1 MQRDLRDLAAQQRRR
16 HTHIERRRHDQ
27 QRARLGPRRQR
38 HALPRRQ
45 VPLGRRVP
53 LDRHGELDRAERA
66 RHAQRRMRERHGTRH
81 ARHEAALH
89 DEQRRRAREV
99 RVAVRRG
106 PGRHVADAH
115 CARGRGR
122 RLDVHERRRLA
133 REVHAQR
140 EHRRARAPCGADD
153 DLERHGLRRDG
164 LRARKDGAD
173 AHEAHGA
180 RVGRRRRRVARGGPP
195 RGLARDARE
204 GVVRLAREA
213 RGHRLLQLEREAR
226 DGGAVLA
233 WQRGCERR
241 EREARAQHRPPV
253 AAVPAE
259 RALEERERLRR
270 LGRQVRL
277 REAHGRPVREAR
289 ALRVPERV
297 VRGAQARHGRAA
309 RGVCRRRTP
318 QGLEV
323 AQRRVVVQEALVE
336 AVHAGRPLRLVRE
349 LGEQAVR
356 LGRPRP
362 ALRRGGREA
371 PCGTLGVDRGDVLL
385 QLRARARGRMRIE
398 VQAHE
403 AEHEGVGE
411 DLRLDAPPRGRLG
424 RGSAEVH
431 VHELAVRVLV
441 QGARLAVVCLPLG
454 QRAELEEQ
462 THIPARRT
470 EHRLRRREQLRV
482 RRRLEHGLHDR
493 RRRRAPRAVAAH
505 MARALPVHVAR
516 ERQHAR
522 VDVAQERGVV
532 RVRGGAQRIHGAARV
547 EARGAAHMGD
557 ARINALRVEH
567 RLTQQHRH
575 EPRAARREARAQRR
589 ERLDQRGVLRERVA
603 AVRRH
608 AEERKAHR
616 RDVLAVLADPRGR
629 HEAVREQRA
638 AREQR
643 REGRARRERRER
655 AARRCVRHALARAHP
670 RRRQRVVAVH
680 ERRAHPLARAGG
692 RPQRRPRARRERLRE
707 RRAQRRVLRRRMREP
722 RRRRIVRQQATRVHA
737 RLQLHDQVHRV
748 RVHRGRRP
756 RSERGDITCVHFFGA
771 SRPTMPVD
779 VRACA
784 AACGA
789 AAHAAAPVL
798 RACADGTVSHIPT
811 IFAAAAPLLRAP
823 PAVAEAVAVAFRA
836 FFLELLARLL
846 DDAGA
851 VHTLGA
857 WAGVFEE
864 AYPLIEAHL
873 QRHYARGLPT
883 DVAHLWTRLRLLRAA
898 PLLAHDLGWPA
909 APLYCVFADR
919 ARPTTERL
927 LALECYAVQAQ
938 LSAAAHAAL
947 RDAWIGDAPAPLD
960 VDGTSMDVR
969 AAPIFEQARIDRLW
983 HACAAP
989 LPPTP
994 APLYVSAADL
1004 SPSTALIGSLL
1015 WPAARG
1021 VGGAPPTPFVSTHST
1036 EAAVRDTLLHVSLRL
1051 PLVVRGP
1058 PASGKTHLLQALAH
1072 RCAARSDGLPPCLS
1086 IPLGDQSGVDA
1097 KALLGSYVSSRERP
1111 GTFSFV
1117 EGALTRAVRAGLWVV
1132 LEDIDKASSDVLS
1145 VIAPLAEALGPTKP
1159 VGARPTLD
1167 LGAHGRVVAARGF
1180 ALLATRTV
1188 RADAPRAQFL
1198 SSEHWGEVALPAPH
1212 ADDVQAIVCG
1222 RFPRVASLPDDERA
1236 CLVQAWADAVRAAR
1250 DAPSSVRRPTLREL
1264 MQWCERIEAMDVSSV
1279 LASPAVQEAVFLD
1292 ACDVFLASFAS
1303 ATPLFHAMARAI
1315 GSALQLSDARATYA
1329 WQARV
1334 PDMAVG
1340 PAERVRVGRVALERL
1355 APGAPSPL
1363 RYALTRPALLGLERL
1378 AACVAHAEP
1387 ALLVGETGT
1396 GKTTMVQVLAHL
1408 LGQPLTVVNL
1418 SQQTESGDL
1427 LGAYKPLDPRVQA
1440 ADVHNAWTRVF
1451 EQTFSVRRNAAY
1463 MDAERR
1469 AFQQGRWARLA
1480 KLWTESCTRAQREL
1494 AQREP
1499 HKRRRT
1505 DGTLEA
1511 AWAALATRAAAFAA
1525 LFATARRPLALDF
1538 VEGPLVRAVRE
1549 GHWLLLDEINLA
1561 APETLD
1567 CLAPLLQSRE
1577 SSLVL
1582 TERGDLTP
1590 VPRHAHFRL
1599 FACMNPA
1606 TDVGKRDLAP
1616 SVRARFTELYVPS
1629 PDADRDALVGIVQK
1643 YMGAESVGD
1652 QAAVLDVAE
1661 WYTAVRRLAAQ
1672 HELADGANQ
1681 RPPYSVRTLAR
1692 ALTFATTLAPA
1703 YGLRRALAEGVW
1715 MAFGMLLDAP
1725 SAARLQQVT
1734 QAHLLARTRDAR
1746 VRPGFVPPCPGA
1758 AYVQVGAFWL
1768 ATGPLEPA
1776 PVASYV
1782 LTPSVEAKV
1791 HALARALVTRQS
1803 PVLIQ
1808 GPTSAGKTSAVAY
1821 LAQRT
1826 GHRFVRIN
1834 NHEHTD
1840 VQEYLGAY
1848 ATNADGQLVFTEGL
1862 LVTALR
1868 RGDWLVLDELN
1879 LAPTDVLEA
1888 LNRLLDD
1895 NRELRLPETGE
1906 VVRPHP
1912 HFMLFATQNPPGA
1925 YAGRKVLSRAFRN
1938 RFVEVHFD
1946 DVPPDELATILTQ
1959 RCAIAPSYAA
1969 QMVAVFRELQRR
1981 RESERVFE
1989 RHAFAT
1995 LRDLFRWGRR
2005 AAVGYEQLAD
2015 TGYMLLAE
2023 RTRHP
2028 RDRATV
2034 QAVLEDVLRVR
2045 IDVRTL
2051 YDGGGTLGA
2060 QLGAPRMQQLRDAA
2074 QHHGIVWTSAMR
2086 RLVGLAAAAV
2096 HYEEP
2101 VLLVGETGAGKTSV
2115 CDVLAT
2121 AFARPLRS
2129 VSCHQNTDSAD
2140 LLGGQRPLR
2149 DRSAR
2154 AAEAR
2159 AKAAAV
2165 LGDVPP
2171 TEALD
2176 AVAARLAAA
2185 PPSDAQ
2191 AAALRDVQGAQALFT
2206 WCDGPLV
2213 EAMRAGEHLLLDEIS
2228 LADDSVLERLNS
2240 VLEPE
2245 RTLVLAEK
2253 AGADVDVRAAPG
2265 FQVVATMNPG
2275 GDYGKKELSPALRNR
2290 FTEVYVPP
2298 VDDPA
2303 DQAAIVQAL
2312 LPPALHVWTPPML
2325 ALVQLLAHQ
2334 LGGAEHTG
2342 LGVRDL
2348 VGWAHFLREATAR
2361 GLVSAPLAFAHGAAL
2376 TVIDALGALPATAA
2390 MPASRV
2396 QALRVQCYAAVNAAI
2411 APAHLDPTDPALYAV
2426 HETATAWGVGP
2437 FAIAKGPHPPAAPP
2451 FTFAAPTTA
2460 ANALRVLRACAVRG
2474 RSVLLEGSP
2483 GAGKTSLVASL
2494 AAQTG
2499 HELVRINLSE
2509 QTELVDLFG
2518 AELPVEHG
2526 RPGEFAWRPA
2536 AFLDAM
2542 QRGAWVLLDE
2552 MNLAPQAVLEGLNSC
2567 LDHRG
2572 AVYVAEIGRTFS
2584 KHADFRLFAAQNP
2597 QHQGGARKGLPKSL
2611 LNRFIH
2617 VYVAELHA
2625 DDVRAICAHMYPALH
2640 THLDAMVAFNDALH
2654 RATSSHAL
2662 GRHGAPWE
2670 FNLRD
2675 LLRWLHVLATAPAP
2689 ADPLDALSYL
2699 YLARFRTPDDRRAAA
2714 RLFEQ
2719 CFARSAAPALCA
2731 PPALL
2736 APTHALLGR
2745 AHVARAPGAGAGP
2758 ERFALVPSQLACLEG
2773 MAVSVRLGLLTIVTG
2788 PAGAGKSSVVRLLA
2802 ALAGHP
2808 LETVRLSAA
2817 SDTSDVLGTFEQ
2829 GDPAHR
2835 RRAAAAAL
2843 APLLARVQA
2852 RAATSDGAPLDALER
2867 VRAEID
2873 AHPEHAR
2880 ALAPYLHADERA
2892 ALDAALAPLAQQAP
2906 TAGHFAWVDGP
2917 LVRAAQAGH
2926 WLLLEHANLCAAS
2939 VLDRLNSLFEPDGA
2953 LVLSERG
2960 LLDGQVPRI
2969 VPHPAFRVFMTV
2981 DPRHGELS
2989 RAMRNRG
2996 MELWLDPG
3004 AAAPLAPLARAPSG
3018 LAGSLVEQA
3027 VHAHRLRRAE
3037 AAEDLPAP
3045 TPQRA
3050 ALAQG
3055 GVAEPALPGAAFV
3068 WAYAHDAPHREAA
3081 LVYAA
3086 QALTP
3091 AERALAVR
3099 MGLPLPPWRAPPHAL
3114 ADLAPPD
3121 TRRVPALAHLAD
3133 ARAASALALPVRAAL
3148 CADGLAAWAAT
3159 TPWVRDGAGASDWRA
3174 HVAALEACVAL
3185 ARTPPPTERAAC
3197 LLDALLDHVRF
3208 VYTACG
3214 GAAPDYARLHMA
3226 ARGVRAALV
3235 ALGEHGVAPAPE
3247 LVAAVHRIHAPRSTR
3262 GAAMPGLWQ
3271 AALPRVPPEAWA
3283 LLARLE
3289 TYAADVLPGAAATT
3303 ALEVLGTLHLWT
3315 DAWPAAQAQ
3324 ALAETVHALVRLDP
3338 QGRAPRWP
3346 EVARAAPAALWM
3358 LTHDAAA
3365 APLAPRLQA
3374 VLRLAA
3380 EHRAAPPATMVGA
3393 QLRAWSSAH
3402 ALTPGMHL
3410 AAARALW
3417 YADGSFSTEAPGAHA
3432 WRCAVLLPAVLDAAH
3447 RDRLALCDADAYDA
3461 HRRAL
3466 GQVVACALPHAQ
3478 APRLEPV
3485 AHALRACAWAVC
3497 GAVRDALAALALP
3510 ALRGVDERLA
3520 QAVDAQ
3526 DLPRVCAALRDAH
3539 AALGDA
3545 PLSPLVQAWC
3555 SWLEAL
3561 QATAPDAPAASLARL
3576 WVRLGTWTL
3585 EAYVPD
3591 VPLDPVAEAHAHSA
3605 YAATVH
3611 ERLAQQHD
3619 VECAADEVR
3628 TGGAGHGVLAALRA
3642 AMADALR
3649 AQRGAQSTR
3658 VLRVPDAPRLARV
3671 HAEWTTLTAQ
3681 LLARER
3687 VERLVARLADGVEA
3701 AHAEEAAL
3709 QAALAAWEARMRRQY
3724 ADLSDLTRPVLFAL
3738 EQVRI
3743 GVRLARA
3750 PVFAP
3755 ARTARLLAAAT
3766 RFPRVAAAQ
3775 ALLAEAAAPRAVAT
3789 AVPELLA
3796 ALASAAHEAHATAR
3810 PVRAATLRPIY
3821 DALLVLW
3828 AQQREAE
3835 RQDAEKAAQLFVFQ
3849 GEDASDEQ
3857 ARLDA
3862 EMRALFPVYDDVLEP
3877 GDAPRARRAAPR
3889 MDEATV
3895 RLVYDLHTLLHP
3907 GTLPLPTVR
3916 ARPSAAEILTRQCDE
3931 LVRCMATGA
3940 PLPAA
3945 LDGAAA
3951 YMLARLQRGAA
3962 ADGARNFYHDAQ
3974 PAELARMAPLL
3985 ARLRERVGA
3994 LLGAMPEQVQLQQL
4008 AERVER
4014 VAALDCASPVAK
4026 ALAAI
4031 EQLLTHVDDWE
4042 TYASSALSLRAHAAE
4057 LTALVVEWRRQELH
4071 GWSSLLDDEAA
4082 REEARVAPWLFT
4094 LYEATTRA
4102 GTAALRGELVALLD
4116 SYVRESSAGQLSA
4129 RLRLLDTLSVHLAS
4143 DDPGTS
4149 RLLHHMAAYFAQF
4162 VPAVEAQVA
4171 AQRTR
4176 LERQMAD
4183 YVRLAS
4189 WRDVNVY
4196 ALKQSA
4202 QKTHAY
4208 LHKTLR
4214 QFREVLQQPADPLL
4228 ALHAEARP
4236 SVAVRPLVGAA
4247 SRRVDVLRGMQP
4259 RGAVAPSA
4267 DASRAPHMQAAE
4279 RTVARLRA
4287 LCADTL
4293 QPPLASTAYEA
4304 VVEFGTTVL
4313 ETADDLAQQTP
4324 ALATE
4329 ANAKRLKSLASQKR
4343 RAWAELLQALR
4354 RMGLSPF
4361 LTPERHA
4368 HNHDPA
4374 RVYGV
4379 CALPPHEALGTDAMH
4394 AYHAAMLACL
4404 ARLRLAVQTPAGDV
4418 PELPRGVAFVEH
4430 AVFLALQVRERLGAA
4445 LQGATRVWA
4454 MAQRLCALA
4463 GPLQSVSP
4471 TERLAIECR
4480 ADTLARAAEALTQLA
4495 REAPDAVRASP
4506 LGGDVPLARIEEWGA
4521 RVQSAHA
4528 RLAAVCATWATSSL
4542 GLLTASE
4549 VAVVQDSTQVLLDVH
4564 GALAALG
4571 REVPGVQVLTAPLC
4585 AWLGPACEPLALSDA
4600 PASGALQAASD
4611 RVCSSVLVIVQEL
4624 QGQEPPAADDEP
4636 CQLLAEAERIHALD
4650 RTLRPNQVAD
4660 AMCEALALAGSGD
4673 VTSACVGDMA
4683 RFVAPYAEL
4692 LGTHLAATS
4701 LWFRA
4706 LMRLCVVL
4714 SVIMTT
4720 LAQKGFCQPP
4730 DEDEA
4735 EGSDASGEG
4744 GEALEGG
4751 TGLGDGTGAKDVSDT
4766 LQDDEQM
4773 EELQNGENEN
4783 DDRGES
4789 QGEDKARET
4798 DDMDGDVHSVDGEQE
4813 AGQSDGE
4820 EAQEKEVEDEV
4831 GDVDPL
4837 DPDAVDEKMWGA
4849 EPEQETQG
4857 ESEAQGTAGDD
4868 REQAGERQEA
4878 DAERPDAGDDA
4889 GDADDADDGEA
4900 QPELE
4905 DMPDRNDGLGRELDQ
4920 EAHEEEMQLG
4930 ELDMPEG
4937 DEEPGD
4943 DDVSLDEEEED
4954 AAPEDTPNEDLDG
4967 GVQAPEA
4974 DSVDP
4979 AAEQGMD
4986 QDQAEDGDK
4995 ADEADKDMDEDAGP
5009 DTDVQEDAEP
5019 GMEAQEDAEPGTDQP
5034 EAERGGDDAAGPRD
5048 VPAPPAM
5055 PRTLGDVADDAMEYD
5070 ATHEGG
5076 GDDAGGAAGAQERA
5090 IGDSDDLDGSSAAQG
5105 GGAPQSAPEAGA
5117 SGADDEARPNPV
5129 QSLGDA
5135 LEQFRRDVEQIREA
5149 SQHDEAPPTRD
5160 DGVPEASE
5168 MEHVA
5173 PDDEADTQ
5181 ALGTADEQQAQA
5193 MKNLSVADA
5202 EQGETT
5208 MLPDAPENEPMPE
5221 EPRAPAATEEAEAL
5235 GTHAHST
5242 REGALAAADVREDA
5256 DAEASGPVRDEEVER
5271 LDDETRAH
5279 AETAVL
5285 HALEAFRASDAD
5297 VARAAELWR
5306 SYSALTMDLA
5316 FGLCEQLRLILA
5328 PTLATRLNG
5337 DYRTGKR
5344 LNMRKIIP
5352 FIASDFAKDKIWLRR
5367 TKPSAREYQVLL
5379 AIDDSKSMADSRNIH
5394 LAYQT
5399 LALVAGALTRLEIGD
5414 IGICRFGASM
5424 EMLHEFGSSSFSDQ
5438 HGGHILSQLQFQQ
5451 TSTDM
5456 QALLTQ
5462 SMDVL
5467 RDARQRH
5474 ASVSAADLW
5483 QLAIVIS
5490 DGVCQDHARLKA
5502 LLRRAT
5508 EERIMMVFVVVDAGA
5523 DGTAPGAG
5531 EAPRSSIL
5539 EMNQV
5544 SYHTDAAG
5552 KLQLDMK
5559 RYIDTFPFEY
5569 YVIVR
5574 DVQSLPHV
5582 LATTLRQWAE
5592 RIRDA

>member
-1 MQRDLRDLAAQQRRR
+1 M
-16 HTHIERRRHDQ
+16 
-27 QRARLGPRRQR
+27 
-38 HALPRRQ
+38 
-45 VPLGRRVP
+45 
-53 LDRHGELDRAERA
+53 
-66 RHAQRRMRERHGTRH
+66 
-81 ARHEAALH
+81 
-89 DEQRRRAREV
+89 
-99 RVAVRRG
+99 
-106 PGRHVADAH
+106 
-115 CARGRGR
+115 
-122 RLDVHERRRLA
+122 
-133 REVHAQR
+133 
-140 EHRRARAPCGADD
+140 
-153 DLERHGLRRDG
+153 
-164 LRARKDGAD
+164 
-173 AHEAHGA
+173 
-180 RVGRRRRRVARGGPP
+180 
-195 RGLARDARE
+195 
-204 GVVRLAREA
+204 
-213 RGHRLLQLEREAR
+213 
-226 DGGAVLA
+226 
-233 WQRGCERR
+233 
-241 EREARAQHRPPV
+241 
-253 AAVPAE
+253 
-259 RALEERERLRR
+259 
-270 LGRQVRL
+270 
-277 REAHGRPVREAR
+277 
-289 ALRVPERV
+289 
-297 VRGAQARHGRAA
+297 
-309 RGVCRRRTP
+309 
-318 QGLEV
+318 
-323 AQRRVVVQEALVE
+323 
-336 AVHAGRPLRLVRE
+336 
-349 LGEQAVR
+349 
-356 LGRPRP
+356 
-362 ALRRGGREA
+362 
-371 PCGTLGVDRGDVLL
+371 
-385 QLRARARGRMRIE
+385 
-398 VQAHE
+398 
-403 AEHEGVGE
+403 
-411 DLRLDAPPRGRLG
+411 
-424 RGSAEVH
+424 S
-431 VHELAVRVLV
+431 
-441 QGARLAVVCLPLG
+441 
-454 QRAELEEQ
+454 
-462 THIPARRT
+462 
-470 EHRLRRREQLRV
+470 
-482 RRRLEHGLHDR
+482 
-493 RRRRAPRAVAAH
+493 
-505 MARALPVHVAR
+505 
-516 ERQHAR
+516 
-522 VDVAQERGVV
+522 
-532 RVRGGAQRIHGAARV
+532 
-547 EARGAAHMGD
+547 
-557 ARINALRVEH
+557 
-567 RLTQQHRH
+567 
-575 EPRAARREARAQRR
+575 
-589 ERLDQRGVLRERVA
+589 
-603 AVRRH
+603 
-608 AEERKAHR
+608 
-616 RDVLAVLADPRGR
+616 
-629 HEAVREQRA
+629 
-638 AREQR
+638 
-643 REGRARRERRER
+643 
-655 AARRCVRHALARAHP
+655 
-670 RRRQRVVAVH
+670 
-680 ERRAHPLARAGG
+680 
-692 RPQRRPRARRERLRE
+692 
-707 RRAQRRVLRRRMREP
+707 
-722 RRRRIVRQQATRVHA
+722 
-737 RLQLHDQVHRV
+737 
-748 RVHRGRRP
+748 
-756 RSERGDITCVHFFGA
+756 
-771 SRPTMPVD
+771 VD

-789 AAHAAAPVL
+789 AVHAVAPVL
-798 RACADGTVSHIPT
+798 RDCASGTASHIPT
-811 IFAAAAPLLRAP
+811 IFAAAAPLLCAP
-823 PAVAEAVAVAFRA
+823 PAVAEAVVVAFRP
-836 FFLELLARLL
+836 FLLELLARVL
-846 DDAGA
+846 DDASA
-851 VHTLGA
+851 VHALGA
-857 WAGVFEE
+857 WAGAFEE
-864 AYPLIEAHL
+864 AYPLVEAHL
-873 QRHYARGLPT
+873 SRHFPEGLPT
-883 DVAHLWTRLRLLRAA
+883 DTAHLWTRLRLLRAA
-898 PLLAHDLGWPA
+898 PCLAHDLGWPA

-919 ARPTTERL
+919 ARPVTERL
-927 LALECYAVQAQ
+927 LALECYALQEQ

-947 RDAWIGDAPAPLD
+947 LDAWVGEAPAPLD
-960 VDGTSMDVR
+960 VDGTCIDVR
-969 AAPIFEQARIDRLW
+969 AAPVYEQARIDRLW

-989 LPPTP
+989 LAPTP

-1004 SPSTALIGSLL
+1004 SPCITLVGSLL

-1021 VGGAPPTPFVSTHST
+1021 HSLSTPFVATPSA

-1058 PASGKTHLLQALAH
+1058 PASGKSHMLHALAH
-1072 RCAARSDGLPPCLS
+1072 QCAARTDGLPPCLS

-1097 KALLGSYVSSRERP
+1097 KALLGSYVSSRTRP
-1111 GTFSFV
+1111 GTFEFV

-1159 VGARPTLD
+1159 IGARPTLD

-1188 RADAPRAQFL
+1188 RTGAPRAQFL
-1198 SSEHWGEVALPAPH
+1198 SSEHWGEIALAAPE
-1212 ADDVQAIVCG
+1212 ARDVQAILCG
-1222 RFPRVASLPDDERA
+1222 RFPRVAALPDDERA
-1236 CLVQAWADAVRAAR
+1236 CLVQAWADAVHAAHE
-1250 DAPSSVRRPTLREL
+1250 APSSVRRPTLREL
-1264 MQWCERIEAMDVSSV
+1264 MQWCERIEAMDVPSI

-1303 ATPLFHAMARAI
+1303 ETPLFHAMASAI
-1315 GSALQLSDARATYA
+1315 GRALQLSDEAATYA
-1329 WQARV
+1329 WHSRV
-1334 PDMAVG
+1334 PDVALG
-1340 PAERVRVGRVALERL
+1340 QAGRVRVGRMALDRL
-1355 APGAPSPL
+1355 VPGAPSPQ

-1378 AACVAHAEP
+1378 AACVHHAEP

-1427 LGAYKPLDPRVQA
+1427 LGAYKPLDPRMQA

-1494 AQREP
+1494 AQGA

-1511 AWAALATRAAAFAA
+1511 AWASLATRAAEFAA
-1525 LFATARRPLALDF
+1525 LFAAGRRPLALGF

-1549 GHWLLLDEINLA
+1549 GHWILLDEINLA

-1567 CLAPLLQSRE
+1567 CLAPLLQSRD

-1629 PDADRDALVGIVQK
+1629 PDADRDALIGIVQK
-1643 YMGAESVGD
+1643 YMGAASVGD

-1692 ALTFATTLAPA
+1692 ALTFATSLAPT
-1703 YGLRRALAEGVW
+1703 YGLRRALAEGVC

-1734 QAHLLARTRDAR
+1734 QAHLLARAKDTR
-1746 VRPGFVPPCPGA
+1746 VRPGYVPPRPGA
-1758 AYVQVGAFWL
+1758 DHVQVGSFWL
-1768 ATGPLEPA
+1768 ATGPLEPDPA
-1776 PVASYV
+1776 PAYV
-1782 LTPSVEAKV
+1782 LTPSVEGKIQ
-1791 HALARALVTRQS
+1791 ALARALVTRQS

-1906 VVRPHP
+1906 IVRPHP

-1946 DVPPDELATILTQ
+1946 DVPPPELATILTQ
-1959 RCAIAPSYAA
+1959 RCAIAPSYAT

-2028 RDRATV
+2028 RDRETV

-2045 IDVRTL
+2045 IHVRTL
-2051 YDGGGTLGA
+2051 YDGGGTLAA
-2060 QLGAPRMQQLRDAA
+2060 QLGAERMQQLRDAA

-2086 RLVGLAAAAV
+2086 RLVCLAAAAV

-2115 CDVLAT
+2115 CDVLST
-2121 AFARPLRS
+2121 AFGRPLHS

-2149 DRSAR
+2149 DRAAR

-2159 AKAAAV
+2159 AQAAAV
-2165 LGDVPP
+2165 LGAVPP

-2176 AVAARLAAA
+2176 ALAVRLASA

-2191 AAALRDVQGAQALFT
+2191 AAALRDVHGAQALFT

-2253 AGADVDVRAAPG
+2253 AGDDVEVRGAPG
-2265 FQVVATMNPG
+2265 FQVIATMNPG

-2298 VDDPA
+2298 VDDAA
-2303 DQAAIVQAL
+2303 DQAAIVDAL
-2312 LPPALHVWTPPML
+2312 LPPALREWTAKML
-2325 ALVQLLAHQ
+2325 EFVRFLAHQ

-2361 GLVSAPLAFAHGAAL
+2361 GIVAPPLAFAHGAAL

-2390 MPASRV
+2390 MPAGRV
-2396 QALRVQCYAAVNAAI
+2396 QALRAQCYAAVDAAI
-2411 APAHLDPTDPALYAV
+2411 APVHFDPMDPALYAV
-2426 HETATAWGVGP
+2426 HETATTWGVGP
-2437 FAIAKGPHPPAAPP
+2437 FAIAKGPHPCSAPP
-2451 FTFAAPTTA
+2451 FAFSAPTTA
-2460 ANALRVLRACAVRG
+2460 TNALRVLRACAVRG

-2483 GAGKTSLVASL
+2483 GAGKTSLIASL

-2552 MNLAPQAVLEGLNSC
+2552 MNLASQAVLEGLNSC

-2572 AVYVAEIGRTFS
+2572 AVYVAEIGRTFT

-2617 VYVAELHA
+2617 VHVAELQA

-2654 RATSSHAL
+2654 TATATQTL

-2670 FNLRD
+2670 VNLRD
-2675 LLRWLHVLATAPAP
+2675 LLRWLHVLSTSPAP
-2689 ADPLDALSYL
+2689 ADPRDALSYL
-2699 YLARFRTPDDRRAAA
+2699 YLARFRTPEDRREAA
-2714 RLFEQ
+2714 RLFER
-2719 CFARSAAPALCA
+2719 CFGRSAAPALKA

-2736 APTHALLGR
+2736 ASTRALLGR
-2745 AHVARAPGAGAGP
+2745 AMVERAPAVAA
-2758 ERFALVPSQLACLEG
+2758 ERFALVPSQLTCLEG
-2773 MAVSVRLGLLTIVTG
+2773 MAMSVRLGLLTIVTS

-2802 ALAGHP
+2802 ALQGHT
-2808 LETVRLSAA
+2808 LETVRLSSA

-2829 GDPAHR
+2829 GDASHR
-2835 RRAAAAAL
+2835 VRAAAQAL
-2843 APLLARVQA
+2843 APILVQVQR
-2852 RAATSDGAPLDALER
+2852 RAATSDGALLAALER
-2867 VRAEID
+2867 VRAD
-2873 AHPEHAR
+2873 MDTHPEHVR
-2880 ALAPYLHADERA
+2880 TLAPFLHDDERA
-2892 ALDAALAPLAQQAP
+2892 ALDAALAPLDEPAP

-2917 LVRAAQAGH
+2917 LVRAARAGH

-2996 MELWLDPG
+2996 MELWLEPC
-3004 AAAPLAPLARAPSG
+3004 ATTHLAPYARAPSG
-3018 LAGSLVEQA
+3018 LSGSLVEQA
-3027 VHAHRLRRAE
+3027 VHAHRLRRG
-3037 AAEDLPAP
+3037 AAQDLAAP

-3050 ALAQG
+3050 LVAQCG
-3055 GVAEPALPGAAFV
+3055 LSDPALPGAAFA
-3068 WAYAHDAPHREAA
+3068 WAYAHDDAHREAA

-3091 AERALAVR
+3091 AERALATR
-3099 MGLPLPPWRAPPHAL
+3099 MGLPLGPVAPRAPAL

-3121 TRRVPALAHLAD
+3121 LRRIPALSHLAD
-3133 ARAASALALPVRAAL
+3133 ARAAHAISLPVRAAL
-3148 CADGLAAWAAT
+3148 GAERLAAWAAEAE
-3159 TPWVRDGAGASDWRA
+3159 WVRADAEAGDRRMSLPAL
-3174 HVAALEACVAL
+3174 LEACARL
-3185 ARTPPPTERAAC
+3185 AHTPPPTERAAV

-3208 VYTACG
+3208 VVEACG
-3214 GAAPDYARLHMA
+3214 GTTPDYARLHMV
-3226 ARGVRAALV
+3226 ARGVRAILLE
-3235 ALGEHGVAPAPE
+3235 LGEHGIAAPD
-3247 LVAAVHRIHAPRSTR
+3247 LVTAAHRIHAPRTTH
-3262 GAAMPGLWQ
+3262 GAAMPSLWKG
-3271 AALPRVPPEAWA
+3271 ALPHIPPEAWA
-3283 LLARLE
+3283 LLAPLE
-3289 TYAADVLPGAAATT
+3289 TFAADVLPSATATT
-3303 ALEVLGTLHLWT
+3303 ALEVLSTLHLWT
-3315 DAWPAAQAQ
+3315 DAWPASQAQ
-3324 ALAETVHALVRLDP
+3324 TLADTVHALVRLDT
-3338 QGRAPRWP
+3338 QGTAPRWP
-3346 EVARAAPAALWM
+3346 HVARVVPLVLWM
-3358 LTHDAAA
+3358 LTHDAVN

-3374 VLRLAA
+3374 VLRLAT
-3380 EHRAAPPATMVGA
+3380 EHGAVPPSTMVGA
-3393 QLRAWSSAH
+3393 QLRVWTDQ
-3402 ALTPGMHL
+3402 ALSPAMHL
-3410 AAARALW
+3410 MAARALW
-3417 YADGSFSTEAPGAHA
+3417 YRDGAFTVDAPGAHA
-3432 WRCAVLLPAVLDAAH
+3432 WQCAILLPAVLDAVH
-3447 RDRLALCDADAYDA
+3447 RDRLPLCDASAYDA
-3461 HRRAL
+3461 HKHAL
-3466 GQVVACALPHAQ
+3466 SQAVAAAMPQAQ

-3485 AHALRACAWAVC
+3485 AHALDACVWSVC
-3497 GAVRDALAALALP
+3497 GALRDALAALALP
-3510 ALRGVDERLA
+3510 ALRAIDEQLA
-3520 QAVDAQ
+3520 HAVHTHDM
-3526 DLPRVCAALRDAH
+3526 PSVCAALREAL
-3539 AALGDA
+3539 AALPDA
-3545 PLSPLVQAWC
+3545 PLGPLLQ
-3555 SWLEAL
+3555 SWLTWLDELAC
-3561 QATAPDAPAASLARL
+3561 ARPAGLAAL
-3576 WVRLGTWTL
+3576 WVRLGLWTL

-3605 YAATVH
+3605 YAAVVH
-3611 ERLAQQHD
+3611 GRLAQQYT
-3619 VECAADEVR
+3619 VERAADEVQ
-3628 TGGAGHGVLAALRA
+3628 TGGAEHDVLIALRA
-3642 AMADALR
+3642 AMADQQR
-3649 AQRGAQSTR
+3649 AQSSAQGTR

-3671 HAEWTTLTAQ
+3671 HTEWTTLTAHI
-3681 LLARER
+3681 LERKR
-3687 VERLVARLADGVEA
+3687 VERLVDRLVSGVDA

-3724 ADLSDLTRPVLFAL
+3724 ADLADLTRPVLLAL
-3738 EQVRI
+3738 EQVRV
-3743 GVRLARA
+3743 GLRLAREPTFAA
-3750 PVFAP
+3750 P
-3755 ARTARLLAAAT
+3755 RIERLLSAAT
-3766 RFPRVAAAQ
+3766 QFPRAAAAQ
-3775 ALLAEAAAPRAVAT
+3775 ALLAVSDAPRAVTT

-3796 ALASAAHEAHATAR
+3796 ALASAAHEAHTTRR
-3810 PVRAATLRPIY
+3810 PVPTGVLRTIY

-3828 AQQREAE
+3828 AQQRETE
-3835 RQDAEKAAQLFVFQ
+3835 RQEAEKAAQLFVFQ

-3862 EMRALFPVYDDVLEP
+3862 EMRALFPVYDDVLESSDVP
-3877 GDAPRARRAAPR
+3877 HSRSAPR
-3889 MDEATV
+3889 MDEAVV
-3895 RLVYDLHTLLHP
+3895 RLVYDLHTLMHP
-3907 GTLPLPTVR
+3907 GTLALPTVR
-3916 ARPSAAEILTRQCDE
+3916 VHPSVAEILTRQCDE
-3931 LVRCMATGA
+3931 LVQSVGTSA
-3940 PLPAA
+3940 LPAA

-3951 YMLARLQRGAA
+3951 YMLARLQRGATV
-3962 ADGARNFYHDAQ
+3962 DGPRNFYHDAQ

-3985 ARLRERVGA
+3985 ARLRERVAA
-3994 LLGAMPEQVQLQQL
+3994 LLGALPEQVQLVQL

-4014 VAALDCASPVAK
+4014 VAALDRASPVAK

-4042 TYASSALSLRAHAAE
+4042 TYASSALSLREHAAE

-4082 REEARVAPWLFT
+4082 KEEARVAPWFFT

-4102 GTAALRGELVALLD
+4102 GTAALRSELVALLD
-4116 SYVRESSAGQLSA
+4116 GYVRESTAGQLRA
-4129 RLRLLDTLSVHLAS
+4129 RLRLLDGLSAHLCS
-4143 DDPGTS
+4143 DDPVTS

-4162 VPAVEAQVA
+4162 VPAIEAQLG
-4171 AQRTR
+4171 AQRSR
-4176 LERQMAD
+4176 LERQIAD

-4202 QKTHAY
+4202 QKTHSY

-4228 ALHAEARP
+4228 ALHADARP
-4236 SVAVRPLVGAA
+4236 NVAVRQLAGP
-4247 SRRVDVLRGMQP
+4247 SSMRIDVLGGRQP
-4259 RGAVAPSA
+4259 QAPVASST
-4267 DASRAPHMQAAE
+4267 DASRAPHMQASE
-4279 RTVARLRA
+4279 RTVARLRT

-4304 VVEFGTTVL
+4304 VMDVGSTVL
-4313 ETADDLAQQTP
+4313 ETADELAQQTP
-4324 ALATE
+4324 ALANE
-4329 ANAKRLKSLASQKR
+4329 SNAKRLKSLATQKR

-4394 AYHAAMLACL
+4394 TYHTAMLACL
-4404 ARLRLAVQTPAGDV
+4404 SRLRLAVQTPSGDV
-4418 PELPRGVAFVEH
+4418 PDLPRGVAFVEH
-4430 AVFLALQVRERLGAA
+4430 AVFLALQVRERLGAT

-4454 MAQRLCALA
+4454 LAQRLCALT

-4471 TERLAIECR
+4471 AERHAVGRR
-4480 ADTLARAAEALTQLA
+4480 ADALARTAEALAQLAAEA
-4495 REAPDAVRASP
+4495 PGVVRMSP
-4506 LGGDVPLARIEEWGA
+4506 LGGEVPVARIEEWAERVRGA
-4521 RVQSAHA
+4521 HT
-4528 RLAAVCATWATSSL
+4528 RLLAVCATWTSTSV
-4542 GLLTASE
+4542 GLLTAAE
-4549 VAVVQDSTQVLLDVH
+4549 VAVVHESTHVLVDVH
-4564 GALAALG
+4564 GALDTLG
-4571 REVPGVQVLTAPLC
+4571 RDVPSLQVLTVPLC
-4585 AWLGPACEPLALSDA
+4585 AWLESEREPLVLADT
-4600 PASGALQAASD
+4600 PASSALQAASD
-4611 RVCSSVLVIVQEL
+4611 RVCSSVLVVAQEL
-4624 QGQEPPAADDEP
+4624 QGKELPTGDDDLCP
-4636 CQLLAEAERIHALD
+4636 LIAEAERIHALD
-4650 RTLRPNQVAD
+4650 RALRPHQMAE

-4673 VTSACVGDMA
+4673 ATMACVSDMA

-4692 LGTHLAATS
+4692 LGTHLASTS
-4701 LWFRA
+4701 LWYRS
-4706 LMRLCVVL
+4706 LMRLCVIL
-4714 SVIMTT
+4714 SVIMTS

-4730 DEDEA
+4730 EEDEA
-4735 EGSDASGEG
+4735 EGSDASGDG

-4766 LQDDEQM
+4766 LQDDEPM
-4773 EELQNGENEN
+4773 EELQNDEQQQ
-4783 DDRGES
+4783 DDRNES
-4789 QGEDKARET
+4789 QGEDKAREM
-4798 DDMDGDVHSVDGEQE
+4798 DDMDGDVRSVDGEQD
-4813 AGQSDGE
+4813 AGQSEGE
-4820 EAQEKEVEDEV
+4820 QEDEKEVEDEV

-4849 EPEQETQG
+4849 EPEETQG
-4857 ESEAQGTAGDD
+4857 ESEAQGAAGDD
-4868 REQAGERQEA
+4868 REQAGERHET
-4878 DAERPDAGDDA
+4878 DTERPDAGDE
-4889 GDADDADDGEA
+4889 ADEADDGDDGDEA
-4900 QPELE
+4900 DNGEAELE

-4920 EAHEEEMQLG
+4920 EAQEEEMQLG

-4943 DDVSLDEEEED
+4943 EDDLSLDEGDEED
-4954 AAPEDTPNEDLDG
+4954 APKDTPNDDLDG
-4967 GVQAPEA
+4967 ATKGDEA

-4979 AAEQGMD
+4979 TEDMD
-4986 QDQAEDGDK
+4986 QTDDAHAR
-4995 ADEADKDMDEDAGP
+4995 ADESDKHEDESLEHENEADEDQHDDAGADKHEDA
-5009 DTDVQEDAEP
+5009 DQREDAD
-5019 GMEAQEDAEPGTDQP
+5019 QHEDADADQQD
-5034 EAERGGDDAAGPRD
+5034 AEHGGQDASERRNMP
-5048 VPAPPAM
+5048 VPQAM
-5055 PRTLGDVADDAMEYD
+5055 PRTLGNVADEAMDYD
-5070 ATHEGG
+5070 ETHEGG

-5090 IGDSDDLDGSSAAQG
+5090 MGDADDLDGSSAAQG
-5105 GGAPQSAPEAGA
+5105 SGAPQSAPEPGA
-5117 SGADDEARPNPV
+5117 SGAEDEARPNPV

-5135 LEQFRRDVEQIREA
+5135 LDQFRRDVEQIREA
-5149 SQHDEAPPTRD
+5149 TQHEEAPTRD

-5173 PDDEADTQ
+5173 QDDEADTQ

-5202 EQGETT
+5202 EQSETT
-5208 MLPDAPENEPMPE
+5208 MLPDVPEDEPMPD
-5221 EPRAPAATEEAEAL
+5221 EPRAPAEMEESEGP
-5235 GTHAHST
+5235 GTHTHST
-5242 REGALAAADVREDA
+5242 RDGALAAADVRAEQADA
-5256 DAEASGPVRDEEVER
+5256 DAQGPEREEEVAP
-5271 LDDETRAH
+5271 LDDDTRAH
-5279 AETAVL
+5279 AEADVL

-5379 AIDDSKSMADSRNIH
+5379 AMDDSKSMADSRNIH

-5424 EMLHEFGSSSFSDQ
+5424 EMLHEFGSSTFSDR

-5456 QALLTQ
+5456 QALLAQ
-5462 SMDVL
+5462 SMSVL

-5508 EERIMMVFVVVDAGA
+5508 EERIMLVFVVVDAGA
-5523 DGTAPGAG
+5523 DGAVPAPG

>member
-1 MQRDLRDLAAQQRRR
+1 ML
-16 HTHIERRRHDQ
+16 
-27 QRARLGPRRQR
+27 
-38 HALPRRQ
+38 
-45 VPLGRRVP
+45 
-53 LDRHGELDRAERA
+53 
-66 RHAQRRMRERHGTRH
+66 
-81 ARHEAALH
+81 
-89 DEQRRRAREV
+89 
-99 RVAVRRG
+99 
-106 PGRHVADAH
+106 
-115 CARGRGR
+115 
-122 RLDVHERRRLA
+122 
-133 REVHAQR
+133 
-140 EHRRARAPCGADD
+140 
-153 DLERHGLRRDG
+153 
-164 LRARKDGAD
+164 
-173 AHEAHGA
+173 
-180 RVGRRRRRVARGGPP
+180 
-195 RGLARDARE
+195 
-204 GVVRLAREA
+204 
-213 RGHRLLQLEREAR
+213 
-226 DGGAVLA
+226 
-233 WQRGCERR
+233 
-241 EREARAQHRPPV
+241 
-253 AAVPAE
+253 
-259 RALEERERLRR
+259 
-270 LGRQVRL
+270 
-277 REAHGRPVREAR
+277 
-289 ALRVPERV
+289 
-297 VRGAQARHGRAA
+297 
-309 RGVCRRRTP
+309 
-318 QGLEV
+318 
-323 AQRRVVVQEALVE
+323 
-336 AVHAGRPLRLVRE
+336 
-349 LGEQAVR
+349 
-356 LGRPRP
+356 
-362 ALRRGGREA
+362 
-371 PCGTLGVDRGDVLL
+371 
-385 QLRARARGRMRIE
+385 
-398 VQAHE
+398 
-403 AEHEGVGE
+403 
-411 DLRLDAPPRGRLG
+411 
-424 RGSAEVH
+424 
-431 VHELAVRVLV
+431 
-441 QGARLAVVCLPLG
+441 
-454 QRAELEEQ
+454 
-462 THIPARRT
+462 
-470 EHRLRRREQLRV
+470 
-482 RRRLEHGLHDR
+482 
-493 RRRRAPRAVAAH
+493 
-505 MARALPVHVAR
+505 
-516 ERQHAR
+516 
-522 VDVAQERGVV
+522 
-532 RVRGGAQRIHGAARV
+532 
-547 EARGAAHMGD
+547 
-557 ARINALRVEH
+557 
-567 RLTQQHRH
+567 
-575 EPRAARREARAQRR
+575 
-589 ERLDQRGVLRERVA
+589 
-603 AVRRH
+603 
-608 AEERKAHR
+608 
-616 RDVLAVLADPRGR
+616 
-629 HEAVREQRA
+629 
-638 AREQR
+638 
-643 REGRARRERRER
+643 
-655 AARRCVRHALARAHP
+655 
-670 RRRQRVVAVH
+670 
-680 ERRAHPLARAGG
+680 
-692 RPQRRPRARRERLRE
+692 
-707 RRAQRRVLRRRMREP
+707 
-722 RRRRIVRQQATRVHA
+722 
-737 RLQLHDQVHRV
+737 
-748 RVHRGRRP
+748 
-756 RSERGDITCVHFFGA
+756 
-771 SRPTMPVD
+771 VD

-789 AAHAAAPVL
+789 AAHAAAPVIQ
-798 RACADGTVSHIPT
+798 ACAEGTASHIPT
-811 IFAAAAPLLRAP
+811 IFAAAASLLRAP
-823 PAVAEAVAVAFRA
+823 PAVADAVLVAFRP
-836 FFLELLARLL
+836 FLLALL
-846 DDAGA
+846 THLLEEAES
-851 VHTLGA
+851 VHTLA
-857 WAGVFEE
+857 SVAGVFEE

-873 QRHYARGLPT
+873 QRHYADGLPNDT
-883 DVAHLWTRLRLLRAA
+883 AHLWTRLRLLRAA
-898 PLLAHDLGWPA
+898 PFLAHDLGWAA

-919 ARPTTERL
+919 TRPMTERL
-927 LALECYAVQAQ
+927 LALECYAIQEQ

-947 RDAWIGDAPAPLD
+947 LDAWAGDAPAPLD
-960 VDGTSMDVR
+960 VDGVTMDVR
-969 AAPIFEQARIDRLW
+969 ATPIFEQARIDRLW

-989 LPPTP
+989 LPPTSS
-994 APLYVSAADL
+994 PLYVSAADL
-1004 SPSTALIGSLL
+1004 SPCTALIGSLL
-1015 WPAARG
+1015 WPSARC
-1021 VGGAPPTPFVSTHST
+1021 GAPPTPFISTSST
-1036 EAAVRDTLLHVSLRL
+1036 EAAVRDTLLHLSLRL
-1051 PLVVRGP
+1051 PLVLRGP
-1058 PASGKTHLLQALAH
+1058 PASGKTHLLHALAH
-1072 RCAARSDGLPPCLS
+1072 QCAARTDGLPPCLS

-1097 KALLGSYVSSRERP
+1097 KALLGSYVSSRQRP
-1111 GTFSFV
+1111 GTFEFV

-1159 VGARPTLD
+1159 IGARPTLD

-1180 ALLATRTV
+1180 ALLATRTI

-1198 SSEHWGEVALPAPH
+1198 SSEHWGEVGLPAPEPN
-1212 ADDVQAIVCG
+1212 DVQAILRG
-1222 RFPRVASLPDDERA
+1222 RFPRVAALPDDERA
-1236 CLVQAWADAVRAAR
+1236 CLVQAWADAMHVAR
-1250 DAPSSVRRPTLREL
+1250 EAPSSVRRPTLREL
-1264 MQWCERIEAMDVSSV
+1264 MQWCQRIEAMDVASV
-1279 LASPAVQEAVFLD
+1279 LTSPAVQEAVFLD

-1303 ATPLFHAMARAI
+1303 ETPLFHAMARAL
-1315 GSALQLSDARATYA
+1315 GHALQLSDERASYA
-1329 WQARV
+1329 WHARV
-1334 PDMAVG
+1334 PDVALG
-1340 PAERVRVGRVALERL
+1340 QEGRVRVGRMTLERL
-1355 APGAPSPL
+1355 VPGAPSPQ

-1440 ADVHNAWTRVF
+1440 ADIHNAWTRVF

-1463 MDAERR
+1463 IDAERR
-1469 AFQQGRWARLA
+1469 AFQQGKWARLA

-1494 AQREP
+1494 AQGDT

-1511 AWAALATRAAAFAA
+1511 AWVSLASRAAEFAA
-1525 LFATARRPLALDF
+1525 LFATARRPLALGF

-1549 GHWLLLDEINLA
+1549 GHWILLDEINLA

-1567 CLAPLLQSRE
+1567 CLAPLLQSRD

-1590 VPRHAHFRL
+1590 VPRHPHFRL

-1629 PDADRDALVGIVQK
+1629 PDADREALVGIVQK

-1661 WYTAVRRLAAQ
+1661 WYTAVRRLAVQ

-1692 ALTFATTLAPA
+1692 ALTFATALAPS
-1703 YGLRRALAEGVW
+1703 YGLRRSLVEGVC

-1725 SAARLQQVT
+1725 SAAKLQQVT
-1734 QAHLLARTRDAR
+1734 TAHLLSRAKDAR
-1746 VRPGFVPPCPGA
+1746 VRPGFVPPSPGPG
-1758 AYVQVGAFWL
+1758 YVQVGSFWL
-1768 ATGPLEPA
+1768 ATGPLEPEA
-1776 PVASYV
+1776 ASSYV

-1791 HALARALVTRQS
+1791 QALARALVTRQS

-1906 VVRPHP
+1906 IVRPHP

-1946 DVPPDELATILTQ
+1946 DVPPQELATILTQ
-1959 RCAIAPSYAA
+1959 RCAIAPSYAS

-2005 AAVGYEQLAD
+2005 AAIGYEQLAD

-2045 IDVRTL
+2045 IHVPTL
-2051 YDGGGTLGA
+2051 YDRGGTLEAQIGA
-2060 QLGAPRMQQLRDAA
+2060 ERMQQLRDAA
-2074 QHHGIVWTSAMR
+2074 QHHGIVWTCAMR

-2115 CDVLAT
+2115 CDVLST
-2121 AFARPLRS
+2121 AFGRPLHS

-2149 DRSAR
+2149 DRATRTS
-2154 AAEAR
+2154 EAR
-2159 AKAAAV
+2159 AKAAQV

-2176 AVAARLAAA
+2176 ALAARLAAA
-2185 PPSDAQ
+2185 PPSDEQAQ
-2191 AAALRDVQGAQALFT
+2191 ALRDVQGAQALFT

-2253 AGADVDVRAAPG
+2253 AGTDVEVQGAPG
-2265 FQVVATMNPG
+2265 FQVIATMNPG

-2298 VDDPA
+2298 VDDTA

-2312 LPPALHVWTPPML
+2312 LPPELHAWTEKML
-2325 ALVQLLAHQ
+2325 AFVQFLAHQ

-2348 VGWAHFLREATAR
+2348 VGWAHFLREATSR
-2361 GLVSAPLAFAHGAAL
+2361 DLVSAPLAFAHGAAL

-2411 APAHLDPTDPALYAV
+2411 APAHLDPTDPALFQV
-2426 HETATAWGVGP
+2426 QDTETTWGLGP
-2437 FAIAKGPHPPAAPP
+2437 FFVAKGPHAPVAPP
-2451 FTFAAPTTA
+2451 FTFSAPTTA

-2483 GAGKTSLVASL
+2483 GAGKTSLIASL

-2552 MNLAPQAVLEGLNSC
+2552 MNLASQAVLEGLNSC

-2572 AVYVAEIGRTFS
+2572 AVYIAEIGRTFT
-2584 KHADFRLFAAQNP
+2584 KHPDFRLFAAQNP

-2611 LNRFIH
+2611 LNRFIQ
-2617 VYVAELHA
+2617 VYVAELQA
-2625 DDVRAICAHMYPALH
+2625 DDVRAICAHMYPAMH
-2640 THLDAMVAFNDALH
+2640 SHLDAMVAFNDALH
-2654 RATSSHAL
+2654 RATSAHTL

-2675 LLRWLHVLATAPAP
+2675 LLRWLHVLSTSHAA
-2689 ADPLDALSYL
+2689 ADPLEALSYL
-2699 YLARFRTPDDRRAAA
+2699 YLARFRTPDDRREAA

-2719 CFARSAAPALCA
+2719 CFQRSAARALMA

-2736 APTHALLGR
+2736 SSTHALLGR
-2745 AHVARAPGAGAGP
+2745 AVVDRAPSVAQ
-2758 ERFALVPSQLACLEG
+2758 ERFALVPSQLTCLEG
-2773 MAVSVRLGLLTIVTG
+2773 MAMSVRLGLLTIVTG

-2829 GDPAHR
+2829 GDPSHR
-2835 RRAAAAAL
+2835 VRAAAQAL

-2852 RAATSDGAPLDALER
+2852 RAATSPGSLVAALET
-2867 VRAEID
+2867 VRAEIETR
-2873 AHPEHAR
+2873 PEQAR
-2880 ALAPYLHADERA
+2880 SLTPYLPEEERT
-2892 ALDAALAPLAQQAP
+2892 ALEAALAPLATDAP
-2906 TAGHFAWVDGP
+2906 TAGHFAWMDGP

-2969 VPHPAFRVFMTV
+2969 VPHPSFRVFMTV

-2996 MELWLDPG
+2996 MELWLQPCDK
-3004 AAAPLAPLARAPSG
+3004 AYLAPLARAPSG
-3018 LAGSLVEQA
+3018 LSGSLVEQA
-3027 VHAHRLRRAE
+3027 VQAHRMRRA
-3037 AAEDLPAP
+3037 AASHDLAPP

-3050 ALAQG
+3050 ALAQSG
-3055 GVAEPALPGAAFV
+3055 LADPALPGAAFA
-3068 WAYAHDAPHREAA
+3068 WTLAQDATHHEAA

-3091 AERALAVR
+3091 SERALAVR
-3099 MGLPLPPWRAPPHAL
+3099 MGLPLPFWSPSSTHAL

-3121 TRRVPALAHLAD
+3121 VRRIPALMTSESTQTAF
-3133 ARAASALALPVRAAL
+3133 ALALSVRAAL
-3148 CADGLAAWAAT
+3148 CTERLATWAAT
-3159 TPWVRDGAGASDWRA
+3159 TEWVRAEADTSDRRTRMP
-3174 HVAALEACVAL
+3174 ALLAACVDV
-3185 ARTPPPTERAAC
+3185 ARTPPPTEQAAI
-3197 LLDALLDHVRF
+3197 LLDTLLDHVRF
-3208 VYTACG
+3208 VYETCG
-3214 GAAPDYARLHMA
+3214 GATPDYARLHMV
-3226 ARGVRAALV
+3226 ARGVRGLLLALTEQ
-3235 ALGEHGVAPAPE
+3235 GMTPPTE
-3247 LVAAVHRIHAPRSTR
+3247 LVTALHRMHAPRTIH
-3262 GAAMPGLWQ
+3262 GAAMSNLWQ
-3271 AALPRVPPEAWA
+3271 AALPGVPPEAWS
-3283 LLARLE
+3283 LLAPLE
-3289 TYAADVLPGAAATT
+3289 TWAADVLPGAAAKT
-3303 ALEVLGTLHLWT
+3303 ALEVLSTLHLWT
-3315 DAWPAAQAQ
+3315 EAWPEAQTHTLRDTVQ
-3324 ALAETVHALVRLDP
+3324 ALLRLDP
-3338 QGRAPRWP
+3338 HPSLPPWP
-3346 EVARAAPAALWM
+3346 YVARMVPIALWM
-3358 LTHDAAA
+3358 LTHDAAQ

-3374 VLRLAA
+3374 VLRLAT
-3380 EHRAAPPATMVGA
+3380 EHSAVPPSTMVGA
-3393 QLRAWSSAH
+3393 QLRVWSAEQAWSP
-3402 ALTPGMHL
+3402 TMHL
-3410 AAARALW
+3410 MAARALW
-3417 YADGSFSTEAPGAHA
+3417 YKDGTFTVDAPGAHA
-3432 WRCAVLLPAVLDAAH
+3432 WTFALLLPAVLEATH
-3447 RDRLALCDADAYDA
+3447 RDRLPLCEAEAYDA
-3461 HRRAL
+3461 HQQAL
-3466 GQVVACALPHAQ
+3466 AQVVAATMPHAQ
-3478 APRLEPV
+3478 TPRLCTV
-3485 AHALRACAWAVC
+3485 VQALYSCVWSLC
-3497 GAVRDALAALALP
+3497 GALHEALASLSMP
-3510 ALRGVDERLA
+3510 ALRSVDEQLGAAMSAHDLA
-3520 QAVDAQ
+3520 MMQEAFTQAVTMLPDTPLGPLIEAWLVWLQELSQLVLPDAAS
-3526 DLPRVCAALRDAH
+3526 PPSAT
-3539 AALGDA
+3539 ALGA
-3545 PLSPLVQAWC
+3545 V
-3555 SWLEAL
+3555 
-3561 QATAPDAPAASLARL
+3561 
-3576 WVRLGTWTL
+3576 WVRLGLWTL
-3585 EAYVPD
+3585 QAYVPD

-3605 YAATVH
+3605 YATVLH
-3611 ERLAQQHD
+3611 QRLAQQYE
-3619 VECAADEVR
+3619 VEWAAEQVR
-3628 TGGAGHGVLAALRA
+3628 TGGAEHHVLTTLRA
-3642 AMADALR
+3642 AMADAVR
-3649 AQRGAQSTR
+3649 AQSCAQGTR
-3658 VLRVPDAPRLARV
+3658 VHRTPDAARLARA
-3671 HAEWTTLTAQ
+3671 HAEWTTLTTHILEPKRLEH
-3681 LLARER
+3681 LLT
-3687 VERLVARLADGVEA
+3687 RLADNLEA

-3724 ADLSDLTRPVLFAL
+3724 ADLSDLTRPLLLAL
-3738 EQVRI
+3738 EQVRM
-3743 GVRLARA
+3743 GVRLARVPTVA
-3750 PVFAP
+3750 PP
-3755 ARTARLLAAAT
+3755 RMERLLTAAT
-3766 RFPRVAAAQ
+3766 QFPRAAAAQ
-3775 ALLAEAAAPRAVAT
+3775 ALLMETDAPRAVTT

-3796 ALASAAHEAHATAR
+3796 ALASAAHEVHTTKR
-3810 PVRAATLRPIY
+3810 PVPFSTLRTIY

-3828 AQQREAE
+3828 AQKREKE
-3835 RQDAEKAAQLFVFQ
+3835 RQEAEKAAQLFVFQ

-3862 EMRALFPVYDDVLEP
+3862 EMRALFPVYDDVLESS
-3877 GDAPRARRAAPR
+3877 DAPPTHRSTPS
-3889 MDEATV
+3889 MNEATV
-3895 RLVYDLHTLLHP
+3895 CLVYDLHTLLHP
-3907 GTLPLPTVR
+3907 GTLALRTVR
-3916 ARPSAAEILTRQCDE
+3916 MQPSVANLLTRQCDE
-3931 LVRCMATGA
+3931 LVRCMGQSTS
-3940 PLPAA
+3940 LPAT

-3951 YMLARLQRGAA
+3951 YMLGRLQRGAA
-3962 ADGARNFYHDAQ
+3962 SEGPRNFYHDAQ

-3985 ARLRERVGA
+3985 TRLRARVLD
-3994 LLGAMPEQVQLQQL
+3994 LLRAMPEQVQLGQL

-4014 VAALDCASPVAK
+4014 VAALDRASPVAK
-4026 ALAAI
+4026 ALAAL
-4031 EQLLTHVDDWE
+4031 EQLLTHIDDWE
-4042 TYASSALSLRAHAAE
+4042 TYASSALSLREYAAE
-4057 LTALVVEWRRQELH
+4057 LTSLVVEWRRQELH

-4082 REEARVAPWLFT
+4082 KEEARVAPWFFT

-4102 GTAALRGELVALLD
+4102 GTATVRSELVALLD
-4116 SYVRESSAGQLSA
+4116 RYVRESTAGQLRA
-4129 RLRLLDTLSVHLAS
+4129 RLRLLDTLSAYLGAT
-4143 DDPGTS
+4143 DPGTS

-4162 VPAVEAQVA
+4162 VPAIEAHMA
-4171 AQRTR
+4171 SQRTR
-4176 LERQMAD
+4176 LERQIAD

-4202 QKTHAY
+4202 QKTHSY

-4228 ALHAEARP
+4228 ALHADARP
-4236 SVAVRPLVGAA
+4236 NVAVRPLVGPT
-4247 SRRVDVLRGMQP
+4247 SRHIDVLLGAQPSDVAVPRVDV
-4259 RGAVAPSA
+4259 
-4267 DASRAPHMQAAE
+4267 SRAPHMETAD
-4279 RTVARLRA
+4279 RTVARLRT
-4287 LCADTL
+4287 LCAETL
-4293 QPPLASTAYEA
+4293 TPPLASAAYEA
-4304 VVEFGTTVL
+4304 VIDIGTTVL
-4313 ETADDLAQQTP
+4313 ETADELAQQTP
-4324 ALATE
+4324 ALANE
-4329 ANAKRLKSLASQKR
+4329 SNAKRLKSLASQKR
-4343 RAWAELLQALR
+4343 RAWADLLQALR

-4379 CALPPHEALGTDAMH
+4379 CALPSHEALGTDAMH
-4394 AYHAAMLACL
+4394 TYHTAMLACL
-4404 ARLRLAVQTPAGDV
+4404 ARLRLAAQTPAGDV

-4430 AVFLALQVRERLGAA
+4430 AVYLALQVRERLGA
-4445 LQGATRVWA
+4445 LLEGASRVWIL
-4454 MAQRLCALA
+4454 AQRMCALT

-4471 TERLAIECR
+4471 TEREAMEHR
-4480 ADTLARAAEALTQLA
+4480 ANVLARTADALTQLA
-4495 REAPDAVRASP
+4495 DEAPGIVRMSP
-4506 LGGDVPLARIEEWGA
+4506 LGGDVPLATIEAWAE
-4521 RVQSAHA
+4521 RVRSMHA
-4528 RLAAVCATWATSSL
+4528 RLAAVCATWSTTSV
-4542 GLLTASE
+4542 GLLTESD
-4549 VAVVQDSTQVLLDVH
+4549 VATVQESSHVLLDMQ
-4564 GALAALG
+4564 ASLSALG
-4571 REVPGVQVLTAPLC
+4571 RDVPAVQVLTMPMC
-4585 AWLGPACEPLALSDA
+4585 AWLQAECVPLSLGKAPESSD
-4600 PASGALQAASD
+4600 LQAASD
-4611 RVCSSVLVIVQEL
+4611 RVCSSVLVIAQEL
-4624 QGQEPPAADDEP
+4624 QGKVPVAQDEEP
-4636 CQLLAEAERIHALD
+4636 CQLLHETERFHTLD
-4650 RTLRPNQVAD
+4650 RTLRPHQMAD
-4660 AMCEALALAGSGD
+4660 LIKDALLLAGHGAMSE
-4673 VTSACVGDMA
+4673 ACVAEMA

-4692 LGTHLAATS
+4692 LGTHLAAMS
-4701 LWFRA
+4701 LWYRS
-4706 LMRLCVVL
+4706 LMRLCVIL
-4714 SVIMTT
+4714 SVIMTS

-4730 DEDEA
+4730 EEDEA
-4735 EGSDASGEG
+4735 EGSDASDEG

-4751 TGLGDGTGAKDVSDT
+4751 TGLGDGSGAKDVSDT

-4773 EELQNGENEN
+4773 EELQKDEQQN
-4783 DDRGES
+4783 DDVGES
-4789 QGEDKARET
+4789 QGEDKAREM

-4813 AGQSDGE
+4813 AGQSENDDDNE
-4820 EAQEKEVEDEV
+4820 ENEVEDEV

-4837 DPDAVDEKMWGA
+4837 DPDAVDEKMWND
-4849 EPEQETQG
+4849 EPEKETQG
-4857 ESEAQGTAGDD
+4857 ESEAQGQAGDD
-4868 REQAGERQEA
+4868 REQAGERNEA
-4878 DAERPDAGDDA
+4878 DAQRNEAEDA
-4889 GDADDADDGEA
+4889 ADDEDDQAEEEEA
-4900 QPELE
+4900 EPTLE

-4943 DDVSLDEEEED
+4943 DDNDLSLDEAEGDEGLPD
-4954 AAPEDTPNEDLDG
+4954 DTPHDDLDG
-4967 GVQAPEA
+4967 LT
-4974 DSVDP
+4974 
-4979 AAEQGMD
+4979 
-4986 QDQAEDGDK
+4986 QAEDTSDPTAEEQDK
-4995 ADEADKDMDEDAGP
+4995 EYDDTQPDEDKEVDMQDQDRHDDVEADNEALDEAEPDKDK
-5009 DTDVQEDAEP
+5009 QEDTEEP
-5019 GMEAQEDAEPGTDQP
+5019 EKP
-5034 EAERGGDDAAGPRD
+5034 EAKPSGEEAPEPRD
-5048 VPAPPAM
+5048 AVAPPPPAM
-5055 PRTLGDVADDAMEYD
+5055 ARTLGDMADEAMDFD

-5076 GDDAGGAAGAQERA
+5076 GEDAGGAAGAQERA
-5090 IGDSDDLDGSSAAQG
+5090 VGDSNDLDGTSTAQG
-5105 GGAPQSAPEAGA
+5105 GGAPQSAPEPGA
-5117 SGADDEARPNPV
+5117 SGSEEEARPNPV

-5149 SQHDEAPPTRD
+5149 SQHDEAPLPRE
-5160 DGVPEASE
+5160 DGVPDASD

-5173 PDDEADTQ
+5173 PYEEADTQ
-5181 ALGTADEQQAQA
+5181 ALGTAEEQQAQA
-5193 MKNLSVADA
+5193 MKNLSVTDA

-5208 MLPDAPENEPMPE
+5208 MLPDVPEDEPMPE
-5221 EPRAPAATEEAEAL
+5221 ELRAPTEMEEVEAL
-5235 GTHAHST
+5235 GSHAHST
-5242 REGALAAADVREDA
+5242 RDGALAAADVRAEQV
-5256 DAEASGPVRDEEVER
+5256 DAEGEGAERNEEVER
-5271 LDDETRAH
+5271 WDDDTRAH
-5279 AETAVL
+5279 AETEVL
-5285 HALEAFRASDAD
+5285 HALESFRASDAD

-5424 EMLHEFGSSSFSDQ
+5424 EMLHEFGSTTFSDR
-5438 HGGHILSQLQFQQ
+5438 HGGQILSQLQFQQ
-5451 TSTDM
+5451 SSTDM

-5523 DGTAPGAG
+5523 DGHTPAPG

>member
-1 MQRDLRDLAAQQRRR
+1 V
-16 HTHIERRRHDQ
+16 EVVS
-27 QRARLGPRRQR
+27 RASLFS
-38 HALPRRQ
+38 L
-45 VPLGRRVP
+45 
-53 LDRHGELDRAERA
+53 
-66 RHAQRRMRERHGTRH
+66 
-81 ARHEAALH
+81 
-89 DEQRRRAREV
+89 
-99 RVAVRRG
+99 
-106 PGRHVADAH
+106 
-115 CARGRGR
+115 
-122 RLDVHERRRLA
+122 
-133 REVHAQR
+133 
-140 EHRRARAPCGADD
+140 
-153 DLERHGLRRDG
+153 
-164 LRARKDGAD
+164 
-173 AHEAHGA
+173 
-180 RVGRRRRRVARGGPP
+180 
-195 RGLARDARE
+195 
-204 GVVRLAREA
+204 
-213 RGHRLLQLEREAR
+213 
-226 DGGAVLA
+226 
-233 WQRGCERR
+233 
-241 EREARAQHRPPV
+241 
-253 AAVPAE
+253 
-259 RALEERERLRR
+259 
-270 LGRQVRL
+270 
-277 REAHGRPVREAR
+277 
-289 ALRVPERV
+289 
-297 VRGAQARHGRAA
+297 
-309 RGVCRRRTP
+309 
-318 QGLEV
+318 
-323 AQRRVVVQEALVE
+323 
-336 AVHAGRPLRLVRE
+336 
-349 LGEQAVR
+349 
-356 LGRPRP
+356 
-362 ALRRGGREA
+362 
-371 PCGTLGVDRGDVLL
+371 
-385 QLRARARGRMRIE
+385 
-398 VQAHE
+398 
-403 AEHEGVGE
+403 
-411 DLRLDAPPRGRLG
+411 
-424 RGSAEVH
+424 S
-431 VHELAVRVLV
+431 
-441 QGARLAVVCLPLG
+441 
-454 QRAELEEQ
+454 
-462 THIPARRT
+462 
-470 EHRLRRREQLRV
+470 
-482 RRRLEHGLHDR
+482 
-493 RRRRAPRAVAAH
+493 
-505 MARALPVHVAR
+505 
-516 ERQHAR
+516 
-522 VDVAQERGVV
+522 
-532 RVRGGAQRIHGAARV
+532 
-547 EARGAAHMGD
+547 
-557 ARINALRVEH
+557 
-567 RLTQQHRH
+567 
-575 EPRAARREARAQRR
+575 
-589 ERLDQRGVLRERVA
+589 
-603 AVRRH
+603 
-608 AEERKAHR
+608 
-616 RDVLAVLADPRGR
+616 
-629 HEAVREQRA
+629 
-638 AREQR
+638 
-643 REGRARRERRER
+643 
-655 AARRCVRHALARAHP
+655 
-670 RRRQRVVAVH
+670 
-680 ERRAHPLARAGG
+680 
-692 RPQRRPRARRERLRE
+692 
-707 RRAQRRVLRRRMREP
+707 
-722 RRRRIVRQQATRVHA
+722 
-737 RLQLHDQVHRV
+737 
-748 RVHRGRRP
+748 
-756 RSERGDITCVHFFGA
+756 
-771 SRPTMPVD
+771 TMSVD

-789 AAHAAAPVL
+789 AVHAVAPVL
-798 RACADGTVSHIPT
+798 RDCASGTVSHVPT
-811 IFAAAAPLLRAP
+811 IFAAAAPLLCAP
-823 PAVAEAVAVAFRA
+823 PAVAEAVVVAFRP
-836 FFLELLARLL
+836 FLLELLARLL

-851 VHTLGA
+851 VHALGA
-857 WAGVFEE
+857 CAGVFEE
-864 AYPLIEAHL
+864 AHPLIEAHL
-873 QRHYARGLPT
+873 ARHYAQGLPT
-883 DVAHLWTRLRLLRAA
+883 DAAHLWTRLRLLRAA
-898 PLLAHDLGWPA
+898 PCLAHDLGWPA

-919 ARPTTERL
+919 ARPMTERL
-927 LALECYAVQAQ
+927 LALECYALQEQ

-947 RDAWIGDAPAPLD
+947 LDAWIGEAPAPLD

-989 LPPTP
+989 LAPTA

-1004 SPSTALIGSLL
+1004 SPNLALVGSLL

-1021 VGGAPPTPFVSTHST
+1021 GALATPFVATPGAET
-1036 EAAVRDTLLHVSLRL
+1036 AMCDALLHISLRL

-1058 PASGKTHLLQALAH
+1058 PASGKSHMLHALAH
-1072 RCAARSDGLPPCLS
+1072 QCAARTDGLPPCLS

-1097 KALLGSYVSSRERP
+1097 KALLGSYVSSRTRP
-1111 GTFSFV
+1111 GTFEFV

-1145 VIAPLAEALGPTKP
+1145 VIAPLAEALGPTKSI
-1159 VGARPTLD
+1159 GARPTLD
-1167 LGAHGRVVAARGF
+1167 LGAHGRVVAARSF

-1198 SSEHWGEVALPAPH
+1198 SSEHWGEIALAAPQ
-1212 ADDVQAIVCG
+1212 ADDVQAIVGG
-1222 RFPRVASLPDDERA
+1222 RFPRVAALPDDERA
-1236 CLVQAWADAVRAAR
+1236 CLVQAWADAVHAAR
-1250 DAPSSVRRPTLREL
+1250 EAPSSVRRPTLREL
-1264 MQWCERIEAMDVSSV
+1264 MQWCERIEAMDVSSI
-1279 LASPAVQEAVFLD
+1279 LTSPAVQEAVFLD

-1303 ATPLFHAMARAI
+1303 ETPLFHAMAAAI
-1315 GSALQLSDARATYA
+1315 GRALQLSDEAATYA
-1329 WQARV
+1329 WHTRV
-1334 PDMAVG
+1334 PDVALG
-1340 PAERVRVGRVALERL
+1340 QAGRVRVGRMALDRL
-1355 APGAPSPL
+1355 VPGAPSPQ

-1378 AACVAHAEP
+1378 AASVRHAEP

-1463 MDAERR
+1463 MDAERH

-1494 AQREP
+1494 AQGA

-1511 AWAALATRAAAFAA
+1511 AWAALAARAAEFAA
-1525 LFATARRPLALDF
+1525 LFATARRPLALGF

-1549 GHWLLLDEINLA
+1549 GHWILLDEINLA

-1567 CLAPLLQSRE
+1567 CLAPLLQSRD

-1643 YMGAESVGD
+1643 YMGAASVGD

-1661 WYTAVRRLAAQ
+1661 WYAAVRRLAAQ

-1692 ALTFATTLAPA
+1692 ALTFATALAPT
-1703 YGLRRALAEGVW
+1703 YGLRRALAEGVC

-1734 QAHLLARTRDAR
+1734 HTHLLARAKDTR
-1746 VRPGFVPPCPGA
+1746 VRPGYVPPSPGPG
-1758 AYVQVGAFWL
+1758 YVQVGSFWL
-1768 ATGPLEPA
+1768 ATGPLEPDPA
-1776 PVASYV
+1776 PAYV
-1782 LTPSVEAKV
+1782 LTPSVEGKIQ
-1791 HALARALVTRQS
+1791 ALARALVTRQS

-1848 ATNADGQLVFTEGL
+1848 ATNAEGQLVFTEGL

-1906 VVRPHP
+1906 IVRPHP

-1946 DVPPDELATILTQ
+1946 DVPPPELATILTQ

-2005 AAVGYEQLAD
+2005 AVVGYEQLAD

-2045 IDVRTL
+2045 INVSTL

-2060 QLGAPRMQQLRDAA
+2060 QLGAARMQQLVDAA

-2115 CDVLAT
+2115 CDVLST
-2121 AFARPLRS
+2121 AFGRPLHS

-2149 DRSAR
+2149 DRAAR

-2159 AKAAAV
+2159 AQAAAV
-2165 LGDVPP
+2165 LGDVPA

-2176 AVAARLAAA
+2176 ALAARLAAA
-2185 PPSDAQ
+2185 PPSEAQ
-2191 AAALRDVQGAQALFT
+2191 AAALRDVHGAQALFT

-2213 EAMRAGEHLLLDEIS
+2213 EAMRAGEHVLLDEIS

-2253 AGADVDVRAAPG
+2253 AGADVEVHGAPG
-2265 FQVVATMNPG
+2265 FQVIATMNPG

-2298 VDDPA
+2298 VDDRA
-2303 DQAAIVQAL
+2303 DQAAIVNAL
-2312 LPPALHVWTPPML
+2312 LPPALHVWTAKML
-2325 ALVQLLAHQ
+2325 DFVRFLAHQ

-2348 VGWAHFLREATAR
+2348 VGWAHFVREATAR
-2361 GLVSAPLAFAHGAAL
+2361 GLVAPPLAFAHGAAL

-2396 QALRVQCYAAVNAAI
+2396 QALRAQCYAVVNAAI
-2411 APAHLDPTDPALYAV
+2411 APAHLDPTDPALYTV
-2426 HETATAWGVGP
+2426 HETATTWGVGP
-2437 FAIAKGPHPPAAPP
+2437 FALAKGPHPCRAPP
-2451 FTFAAPTTA
+2451 FAFSAPTTA

-2552 MNLAPQAVLEGLNSC
+2552 MNLASQAVLEGLNSC

-2572 AVYVAEIGRTFS
+2572 AVYVAEIGRTFT
-2584 KHADFRLFAAQNP
+2584 KHADFRIFAAQNP

-2611 LNRFIH
+2611 LNRFIQVH
-2617 VYVAELHA
+2617 VAELQA

-2654 RATSSHAL
+2654 SATSKQTL

-2670 FNLRD
+2670 VNLRD
-2675 LLRWLHVLATAPAP
+2675 LLRWLHVLSTAPAP

-2699 YLARFRTPDDRRAAA
+2699 YLARFRTPEDRREAA

-2719 CFARSAAPALCA
+2719 CFGRSAAQALQA

-2736 APTHALLGR
+2736 ASTRALLGR
-2745 AHVARAPGAGAGP
+2745 ATVERLPAVAA
-2758 ERFALVPSQLACLEG
+2758 ERFALVPSQLTCLEG
-2773 MAVSVRLGLLTIVTG
+2773 MAMSVRLGLLTIVTG

-2802 ALAGHP
+2802 ALAGHT
-2808 LETVRLSAA
+2808 LETVRLSSA

-2829 GDPAHR
+2829 GDASHR
-2835 RRAAAAAL
+2835 VRAAAQAL
-2843 APLLARVQA
+2843 APLLAQWQA
-2852 RAATSDGAPLDALER
+2852 RAATSDGTLLAALER
-2867 VRAEID
+2867 VRTQVD
-2873 AHPEHAR
+2873 THPEQAR
-2880 ALAPYLHADERA
+2880 TLAPLLHDDDRA
-2892 ALDAALAPLAQQAP
+2892 ALDAALAPLDGHAP

-2939 VLDRLNSLFEPDGA
+2939 VLDRLNSLFEPNGA

-2996 MELWLDPG
+2996 IELWLEPCSTTH
-3004 AAAPLAPLARAPSG
+3004 LAPLARAPSG
-3018 LAGSLVEQA
+3018 LRGSLVEQA
-3027 VHAHRLRRAE
+3027 VHAHRLRRG
-3037 AAEDLPAP
+3037 AAQVLDAP

-3050 ALAQG
+3050 LLAQCG
-3055 GVAEPALPGAAFV
+3055 LADPALPGAAFA
-3068 WAYAHDAPHREAA
+3068 WAYAQDATYREAA

-3086 QALTP
+3086 QALAP

-3099 MGLPLPPWRAPPHAL
+3099 IGLPLPPVTPSAHAL

-3121 TRRVPALAHLAD
+3121 PRRIPALAHLAD
-3133 ARAASALALPVRAAL
+3133 ARAAHALALPVRAAC
-3148 CADGLAAWAAT
+3148 CAERLAAWAAEAA
-3159 TPWVRDGAGASDWRA
+3159 WARADAEAGDRRASLPA
-3174 HVAALEACVAL
+3174 LLEACTAL
-3185 ARTPPPTERAAC
+3185 ARTPPSTERAAV
-3197 LLDALLDHVRF
+3197 LFHTLLDHVRF
-3208 VYTACG
+3208 VVEACN
-3214 GAAPDYARLHMA
+3214 GATPDYARLHMV
-3226 ARGVRAALV
+3226 ARGVRAILLE
-3235 ALGEHGVAPAPE
+3235 LGEHGIAAPE
-3247 LVAAVHRIHAPRSTR
+3247 LISAAHRLHAPRSAR
-3262 GAAMPGLWQ
+3262 GAAMPSLWK
-3271 AALPRVPPEAWA
+3271 AALPCVPPEAWA
-3283 LLARLE
+3283 LLAPLE
-3289 TYAADVLPGAAATT
+3289 TFAADVLPSATATT
-3303 ALEVLGTLHLWT
+3303 ALEVLSTLHLWT
-3315 DAWPAAQAQ
+3315 DAWPASQTQ
-3324 ALAETVHALVRLDP
+3324 TLAETVHTLVGLDT
-3338 QGRAPRWP
+3338 QGDAPRWP
-3346 EVARAAPAALWM
+3346 HVARAVPLVLWM
-3358 LTHDAAA
+3358 LIHDSAR
-3365 APLAPRLQA
+3365 APLVPRLQA

-3380 EHRAAPPATMVGA
+3380 EHRAAPPSTMVGA
-3393 QLRAWSSAH
+3393 QLRVWSSD
-3402 ALTPGMHL
+3402 ALTPAMHL
-3410 AAARALW
+3410 MAARALW
-3417 YADGSFSTEAPGAHA
+3417 YRDGTFTVEAPGAHA
-3432 WRCAVLLPAVLDAAH
+3432 WQCAVLLPAVLDAAH
-3447 RDRLALCDADAYDA
+3447 YDRLPLCDAAAYDA
-3461 HRRAL
+3461 HQHAL
-3466 GQVVACALPHAQ
+3466 SQVVAAAMPQAQ
-3478 APRLEPV
+3478 PPRLEPV
-3485 AHALRACAWAVC
+3485 AHALLECAWSVC
-3497 GAVRDALAALALP
+3497 RALHDALASLALP
-3510 ALRGVDERLA
+3510 ALRSIDEQLG
-3520 QAVDAQ
+3520 QAVRARDM
-3526 DLPRVCAALRDAH
+3526 PSVYAALREALAALPDGPLGPLMQSWLTWLDELAH
-3539 AALGDA
+3539 AQG
-3545 PLSPLVQAWC
+3545 PPPS
-3555 SWLEAL
+3555 S
-3561 QATAPDAPAASLARL
+3561 SLAAL
-3576 WVRLGTWTL
+3576 WVRLGLWTL

-3605 YAATVH
+3605 YAVVVH
-3611 ERLAQQHD
+3611 ERLAQQYA
-3619 VECAADEVR
+3619 VERAADEVR
-3628 TGGAGHGVLAALRA
+3628 TGGAAHDVLIALRA
-3642 AMADALR
+3642 GMVDQQR
-3649 AQRGAQSTR
+3649 AQNCAQGTR
-3658 VLRVPDAPRLARV
+3658 VLRVPDASRLARV
-3671 HAEWTTLTAQ
+3671 HAEWATLTSHI
-3681 LLARER
+3681 LERKR
-3687 VERLVARLADGVEA
+3687 VERLVGRLASGVDG

-3709 QAALAAWEARMRRQY
+3709 QAALAAWEARMQRQY
-3724 ADLSDLTRPVLFAL
+3724 ADLGDLTRPVLLAL

-3743 GVRLARA
+3743 GLRLARVPTLA
-3750 PVFAP
+3750 PP
-3755 ARTARLLAAAT
+3755 RIERLLLAAT
-3766 RFPRVAAAQ
+3766 QFPRAAAAQ
-3775 ALLAEAAAPRAVAT
+3775 ALLAESDAPRAVTT

-3796 ALASAAHEAHATAR
+3796 ALASAAHEARTTQR
-3810 PVRAATLRPIY
+3810 PVPSSTLRTIY

-3828 AQQREAE
+3828 AQQRETE
-3835 RQDAEKAAQLFVFQ
+3835 RQEAEKAAQLFVFQ
-3849 GEDASDEQ
+3849 GEDATDEQ
-3857 ARLDA
+3857 VRLDA
-3862 EMRALFPVYDDVLEP
+3862 EMRALFPVYDDVLEAKEVP
-3877 GDAPRARRAAPR
+3877 HSRSAPR
-3889 MDEATV
+3889 MDEAAV
-3895 RLVYDLHTLLHP
+3895 RLVYDLHTLMHP
-3907 GTLPLPTVR
+3907 GTLALPTVR
-3916 ARPSAAEILTRQCDE
+3916 VRPSVAEMLTRQCDE
-3931 LVRCMATGA
+3931 LVQSVSTSA
-3940 PLPAA
+3940 LPAA
-3945 LDGAAA
+3945 LDSAAA
-3951 YMLARLQRGAA
+3951 YMLARLHRGAA
-3962 ADGARNFYHDAQ
+3962 ADGPRNFYHDAQ
-3974 PAELARMAPLL
+3974 PAELARMGPLL
-3985 ARLRERVGA
+3985 SRLRERVAA
-3994 LLGAMPEQVQLQQL
+3994 LLSAMPEQMQLVQL

-4014 VAALDCASPVAK
+4014 VAALDRASPVAK

-4031 EQLLTHVDDWE
+4031 EQLLTHIDDWE
-4042 TYASSALSLRAHAAE
+4042 TYASSALSLREHAAE
-4057 LTALVVEWRRQELH
+4057 FTALVVEWRRQELH

-4082 REEARVAPWLFT
+4082 KEEARVSQWFFT
-4094 LYEATTRA
+4094 LYEAVTRA
-4102 GTAALRGELVALLD
+4102 GTAALRSELVALLD
-4116 SYVRESSAGQLSA
+4116 NYVRESTAGQLSA
-4129 RLRLLDTLSVHLAS
+4129 RLRLLDTLSTYLSA

-4162 VPAVEAQVA
+4162 VPAIEAQLR
-4171 AQRTR
+4171 AQRAR
-4176 LERQMAD
+4176 LERQIAD

-4202 QKTHAY
+4202 QKTHSY

-4228 ALHAEARP
+4228 ALHADARP
-4236 SVAVRPLVGAA
+4236 NVAVRPLVGP
-4247 SRRVDVLRGMQP
+4247 SSMHMDVLGGMQP
-4259 RGAVAPSA
+4259 QDAVASSS
-4267 DASRAPHMQAAE
+4267 DVSRAPHMQAAE
-4279 RTVARLRA
+4279 RTVARLRT
-4287 LCADTL
+4287 LCADAL

-4304 VVEFGTTVL
+4304 VVDVGTTVL
-4313 ETADDLAQQTP
+4313 ETADELAQQTP
-4324 ALATE
+4324 ALANE
-4329 ANAKRLKSLASQKR
+4329 SNAKRLKSLATQKR

-4379 CALPPHEALGTDAMH
+4379 CSLPPHEALGTNAMH
-4394 AYHAAMLACL
+4394 TYHTAMLACL
-4404 ARLRLAVQTPAGDV
+4404 ARLRLAAQSPAGDV
-4418 PELPRGVAFVEH
+4418 PDLPRGVALVEH
-4430 AVFLALQVRERLGAA
+4430 AVFLALQVRERLGAT
-4445 LQGATRVWA
+4445 LQGAIRVWTL
-4454 MAQRLCALA
+4454 AQRLCTLT
-4463 GPLQSVSP
+4463 GPLQRVSP
-4471 TERLAIECR
+4471 AERVAVERR
-4480 ADTLARAAEALTQLA
+4480 ADALARTAEALTQLA
-4495 REAPDAVRASP
+4495 LEAPGAVRLSP
-4506 LGGDVPLARIEEWGA
+4506 LGGDVPLARMDEWA
-4521 RVQSAHA
+4521 ERVRHVRT
-4528 RLAAVCATWATSSL
+4528 RLSAVCATWTSTSV
-4542 GLLTASE
+4542 GLLTAAE
-4549 VAVVQDSTQVLLDVH
+4549 VAVVHESTQVLVDVH
-4564 GALAALG
+4564 GALDTLG
-4571 REVPGVQVLTAPLC
+4571 RDVPSLQVLTMPLC
-4585 AWLGPACEPLALSDA
+4585 AWLEAECVPLDLADA
-4600 PASGALQAASD
+4600 PGSSALQAASD
-4611 RVCSSVLVIVQEL
+4611 RVCSSVLVIAQEL
-4624 QGQEPPAADDEP
+4624 QGKELPADDGDL
-4636 CQLLAEAERIHALD
+4636 CQLLAEAERIHTLD
-4650 RTLRPNQVAD
+4650 RALRPHQIAE
-4660 AMCEALALAGSGD
+4660 ALSEALALAGSGD
-4673 VTSACVGDMA
+4673 ATMASVSDMA
-4683 RFVAPYAEL
+4683 RFVAPYAGL
-4692 LGTHLAATS
+4692 LGTHLASTS
-4701 LWFRA
+4701 LWYRS
-4706 LMRLCVVL
+4706 LMRLCVIL

-4773 EELQNGENEN
+4773 EELQNDENQQ
-4783 DDRGES
+4783 DDRDEG
-4789 QGEDKARET
+4789 QGEDKAREM
-4798 DDMDGDVHSVDGEQE
+4798 DDMDGDVHSVDVEQE
-4813 AGQSDGE
+4813 AGQSEGE
-4820 EAQEKEVEDEV
+4820 QENEKEVEDEV

-4849 EPEQETQG
+4849 EPEETQG

-4868 REQAGERQEA
+4868 REQAGERHEA
-4878 DAERPDAGDDA
+4878 NTEQPDAGDE
-4889 GDADDADDGEA
+4889 ADGADEADEANEADEADDGEA
-4900 QPELE
+4900 ELE

-4943 DDVSLDEEEED
+4943 EDDLSLDEGEAVED
-4954 AAPEDTPNEDLDG
+4954 APEDTPNDDLE
-4967 GVQAPEA
+4967 GVTKADEA

-4979 AAEQGMD
+4979 AADMD
-4986 QDQAEDGDK
+4986 QEDNTNDK
-4995 ADEADKDMDEDAGP
+4995 AEESADVHEDESEDMGDADADANKHDAGADEDHHEDEAAADP
-5009 DTDVQEDAEP
+5009 N
-5019 GMEAQEDAEPGTDQP
+5019 
-5034 EAERGGDDAAGPRD
+5034 EAERGGQDASELRNAP
-5048 VPAPPAM
+5048 VPKAM
-5055 PRTLGDVADDAMEYD
+5055 PRTLGDVADDAMDYD
-5070 ATHEGG
+5070 ETHEGG

-5090 IGDSDDLDGSSAAQG
+5090 MGDADDLDGTSAAQG
-5105 GGAPQSAPEAGA
+5105 GGMLQSAPEPGA
-5117 SGADDEARPNPV
+5117 SSTDDEARPNPV

-5149 SQHDEAPPTRD
+5149 AQHDEAPTRE

-5168 MEHVA
+5168 VEHVA
-5173 PDDEADTQ
+5173 PDDEAEAQ

-5208 MLPDAPENEPMPE
+5208 MLPDVPEDEPLPDE
-5221 EPRAPAATEEAEAL
+5221 RAPAETDDTDAL
-5235 GTHAHST
+5235 GSHAHST
-5242 REGALAAADVREDA
+5242 RDGALAAADVRAEQADA
-5256 DAEASGPVRDEEVER
+5256 DTQGYERDEEVAP
-5271 LDDETRAH
+5271 LDDDTRAH
-5279 AETAVL
+5279 AEADVL
-5285 HALEAFRASDAD
+5285 HALEAFRASEAD

-5424 EMLHEFGSSSFSDQ
+5424 EMLHEFGSSTFSDR

-5456 QALLTQ
+5456 QALLMQ

-5508 EERIMMVFVVVDAGA
+5508 EERIMLVFVVVDAGA
-5523 DGTAPGAG
+5523 DGAAPAPN